1 MSGQRAANRAMPGL
15 GLQHASPERLSVPD
29 LTRVSVSRSLRD
41 FDAWWPRSGARG
53 DASCFAFQCADVLDV
68 WCDTIGAA
76 NRIEPAFVTVF
87 GASGKPA
94 LLLPLG
100 IEDRN
105 GLLTLRFLDGGVSDY
120 NAPVV
125 FPEISNWGPE
135 AAADVWK
142 LLRDALPPFDLAM
155 LAKMPDVVGDLN
167 NPLYGLAT
175 VPHVESGHA
184 VKLEGPWETF
194 AREHIRNASDSRR
207 RRKLEKLGNVRIAVA
222 ANAEQRADFVEAMM
236 RMKRDKFFETKGYDV
251 FTEPGLGEFYRE
263 ATRRLGDAGPVQV
276 SALLLDDRI
285 LAAHWGYVADDRFYY
300 LMPAHES
307 GEWRDYA
314 PGRLLSEWLLQWALE
329 NGLKFFDFGIGDETY
344 KFDHCDIHLPLRD
357 AVLPVNAKGRL
368 FAAMLEVKRNA
379 KRSLRN
385 SPLAPA
391 LLAARNF
398 WRGLGASSD
407 R

>member
-1 MSGQRAANRAMPGL
+1 MPGL
-15 GLQHASPERLSVPD
+15 GLQRASEAGLSVPSI
-29 LTRVSVSRSLRD
+29 TRVAVSRSLRD
-41 FDAWWPRSGARG
+41 CEAWWPRSGDRG
-53 DASCFAFQCADVLDV
+53 EASCFAFQCANVLDV

-105 GLLTLRFLDGGVSDY
+105 GLRMLRFIDGGVSDY

-125 FPEISNWGPE
+125 FPEAASWGHEE
-135 AAADVWK
+135 AAAVWSR
-142 LLRDALPPFDLAM
+142 LRRELPPFDLAM
-155 LAKMPDVVGDLN
+155 LAKMPETVGEVN

-175 VPHVESGHA
+175 VPHAESGHA

-194 AREHIRNASDSRR
+194 APGHIRNPSDSRRR
-207 RRKLEKLGNVRIAVA
+207 RRKLEKLGTVRIAVA
-222 ANAEQRADFVEAMM
+222 ADAAQRTDFVAAMM
-236 RMKRDKFFETKGYDV
+236 RMKRDKFVETKGYDV
-251 FTEPGLGEFYRE
+251 FTEPGMGEFYRE
-263 ATRRLGDAGPVQV
+263 ATHRLGEAGPVQV

-285 LAAHWGYVADDRFYY
+285 LAAHWGYVASDRFYY

-329 NGLKFFDFGIGDETY
+329 KDLKFFDFGIGDETY
-344 KFDHCDIHLPLRD
+344 KFDHCDIHLELRD

-368 FAAMLEVKRNA
+368 FAAMLEMKRNA

-398 WRGLGASSD
+398 WRGLGASLD

>member
-1 MSGQRAANRAMPGL
+1 MFGHRAAAMPAL
-15 GLQHASPERLSVPD
+15 GLQRASLEGLTVPNAM
-29 LTRVSVSRSLRD
+29 RISVSRSLRD
-41 FDAWWPRSGARG
+41 VEAWWPRSGAG
-53 DASCFAFQCADVLDV
+53 NDASLFAFQCADVLNV
-68 WCDTIGAA
+68 WCDTIGDA
-76 NRIEPAFVTVF
+76 NRIAPAFVTVF
-87 GASGKPA
+87 GASGQPA

-105 GLLTLRFLDGGVSDY
+105 GVRMLRFLDGGVSDY

-125 FPEISNWGPE
+125 FPEAANWGQAE
-135 AAADVWK
+135 AEVVWD
-142 LLRDALPPFDLAM
+142 LLRRELPPFDLAM
-155 LAKMPDVVGDLN
+155 LAKMPDTVGEVN

-175 VPHVESGHA
+175 MPHAESGHA
-184 VKLEGPWETF
+184 VKLAGPWESF
-194 AREHIRNASDSRR
+194 AREHIRNPSDSRRR

-222 ANAEQRADFVEAMM
+222 ADANQRTDFVDAMM
-236 RMKRDKFFETKGYDV
+236 RMKRDKFVETKGYDV
-251 FTEPGLGEFYRE
+251 FTEPGMGEFYRQ
-263 ATRRLGDAGPVQV
+263 ATRRLGEMGPVQV
-276 SALLLDDRI
+276 SALLLDDKI

-329 NGLKFFDFGIGDETY
+329 NGLKYFDFGIGDETY
-344 KFDHCDIHLPLRD
+344 KFDHCDIHLELRD
-357 AVLPVNAKGRL
+357 AVLPVNAKGHL
-368 FAAMLEVKRNA
+368 FAAMLDMKRTA

-398 WRGLGASSD
+398 WRGLGAGPG